1 MKMKTIRIIG
11 LSCGLLACAAL
22 SVPSARADDAA
33 MKDQLAA
40 QSAQIGP
47 SQEDIQR
54 AIASYYQYN
63 GPVAGGRDA
72 QLLPDGV
79 KIGLDGLPIQEEE
92 EVNKKYRYDGG
103 DKSKNGTEMPRRTFN
118 NISYPY

>member
-1 MKMKTIRIIG
+1 MKMKIKRIVG
-11 LSCGLLACAAL
+11 LSFCLLACAL
-22 SVPSARADDAA
+22 SASPARADDAA

-40 QSAQIGP
+40 QSTQIGP
-47 SQEDIQR
+47 SQEDIQK
-54 AIASYYQYN
+54 AIASYYQNY
-63 GPVAGGRDA
+63 GPHAGGNDT
-72 QLLPDGV
+72 QLVPEGV

-103 DKSKNGTEMPRRTFN
+103 DKSDSGTGMPRRTFN